1 MILGSFKHEG
11 FVPRGSAMTAITQRR
26 QANGLEPRRPD
37 SLNLLEQF
45 GTTVRVARDDEI
57 HPEGEASQYTYRVV
71 TGCVRSARLTED
83 GRRQVGEFYL
93 PGDMVGLDDLECR
106 DYAIEAV
113 TDAELRRYPRRMMEA
128 LADSHSALSR
138 RLRDVAFSRLRAAH
152 GRMMLLG
159 RGSAPERV
167 AFFLLEMES
176 RLGHRGPD
184 MMELPMGRA
193 DMADHLGLTV
203 ETICRVLTGM
213 KRDGKVRIGR
223 SGITLRDHAALEHIA
238 GAVLPVAA

>member
-1 MILGSFKHEG
+1 
-11 FVPRGSAMTAITQRR
+11 MTITTDKR
-26 QANGLEPRRPD
+26 QANRMEPKRPD
-37 SLNLLEQF
+37 SLDLLEQF
-45 GTTVRVARDDEI
+45 GTTVRAGRDDEI
-57 HPEGEASQYTYRVV
+57 HPEGEASQYCYRVV
-71 TGCVRSARLTED
+71 SGCVRSARLTED

-93 PGDMVGLDDLECR
+93 PGDMFGLDDLECQ
-106 DYAIEAV
+106 DFAIEAV
-113 TDAELRRYPRRMMEA
+113 TDAVMRRYPRRMVEA
-128 LADSHSALSR
+128 LAESHAGLSR

-159 RGSAPERV
+159 RGSAPERM
-167 AFFLLEMES
+167 ASFLLEMES
-176 RLGHRGPD
+176 RLGHRGPE

-238 GAVLPVAA
+238 GAVLPIGA

>member
-1 MILGSFKHEG
+1 
-11 FVPRGSAMTAITQRR
+11 MTIVADMRPTARM
-26 QANGLEPRRPD
+26 EPKRPD
-37 SLNLLEQF
+37 SLDLLEQF
-45 GTTVRVARDDEI
+45 GMTVHAARDDEI
-57 HPEGEASQYTYRVV
+57 HPEGEASQYCYRVV

-93 PGDMVGLDDLECR
+93 AGDMFGLDERECQ
-106 DYAIEAV
+106 DFAFEAA
-113 TDAELRRYPRRMMEA
+113 TDAVLRRYPRRMVEA
-128 LADSHSALSR
+128 LAESHTALSR
-138 RLRDVAFSRLRAAH
+138 RLRDVAFTRLRAAQ

-159 RGSAPERV
+159 RGSAPERI
-167 AFFLLEMES
+167 ACFLLEMET

-213 KRDGKVRIGR
+213 KREGKIRLGR
-223 SGITLRDHAALEHIA
+223 SGVMLRDHAALRRIA
-238 GAVLPVAA
+238 AAVLPVGA